1 LQGKVSSRWRKSYQF
16 VLVGCGRIGHSYATV
31 IDRHPEMELAAV
43 VDLNAEAASAFGSSF
58 RSSVH
63 SSLDG
68 FFATGKSV
76 DCAVICT
83 PSSDHADIACQLM
96 QKGIHV
102 LCEQPF
108 ALDSAS
114 AERMIDVSHAYGVHL
129 LMGSRLRFVAD
140 IIHTRG
146 LIQAGI
152 LGQVLV
158 FEGDFRDLVDMRN
171 RWHIRREISGGGVI
185 VDSGHLGVDV
195 ASYLFGHLL
204 GVRAEEGQR
213 VQSADVEDTVRLE
226 IQTISGILG
235 TVHLSWNLKNNG
247 DDYFRIYGT
256 QGNLCIGWKKSMY
269 KPNGAQDWISF
280 GEGYNTLRAL
290 KRQMEHFVEVAA
302 GEDAPEISDGDILES
317 VRAIEAAYQSLQSGQ
332 FVNIHP
338 ASSLKGATLGERKF
352 SVLRSGKVPT
362 SA

>member
-1 LQGKVSSRWRKSYQF
+1 
-16 VLVGCGRIGHSYATV
+16 
-31 IDRHPEMELAAV
+31 
-43 VDLNAEAASAFGSSF
+43 
-58 RSSVH
+58 
-63 SSLDG
+63 
-68 FFATGKSV
+68 
-76 DCAVICT
+76 
-83 PSSDHADIACQLM
+83 
-96 QKGIHV
+96 
-102 LCEQPF
+102 
-108 ALDSAS
+108 
-114 AERMIDVSHAYGVHL
+114 
-129 LMGSRLRFVAD
+129 
-140 IIHTRG
+140 
-146 LIQAGI
+146 
-152 LGQVLV
+152 
-158 FEGDFRDLVDMRN
+158 
-171 RWHIRREISGGGVI
+171 
-185 VDSGHLGVDV
+185 V

-226 IQTISGILG
+226 IQTISGIMG

-317 VRAIEAAYQSLQSGQ
+317 VRALEAAYQSLRSGQ

-338 ASSLKGATLGERKF
+338 ASSLKGAAFGERKF

>member
-1 LQGKVSSRWRKSYQF
+1 LQSKISSRWRKSYKF
-16 VLVGCGRIGHSYATV
+16 ILVGCGRIGHSYATV
-31 IDRHPEMELAAV
+31 IDNHPEMELAAV
-43 VDLNAEAASAFGSSF
+43 LDVNEEAASAFGSSF
-58 RSSVH
+58 RCSVH
-63 SSLDG
+63 TSLDD
-68 FFATGKSV
+68 FFASGKSV

-96 QKGIHV
+96 QKGMNV

-108 ALDSAS
+108 ALNSAS
-114 AERMIDVSHAYGVHL
+114 AEKMIDVSHAYGAQL

-152 LGQVLV
+152 LGKVLV
-158 FEGDFRDLVDMRN
+158 FEGDFRKLIDMRN
-171 RWHIRREISGGGVI
+171 RWNIQREISGGGVL
-185 VDSGHLGVDV
+185 VDSGHLAVDM

-204 GVRAEEGQR
+204 GVRADEGPR
-213 VQSADVEDTVRLE
+213 VQSTEVEDTVRLG

-235 TVHLSWNLKNNG
+235 TVHLSWNLKNTG

-269 KPNGAQDWISF
+269 KPNGAQDWINF
-280 GEGYNTLRAL
+280 GEGYDTLRAL
-290 KRQMEHFVEVAA
+290 KRQMAHFIDVVA
-302 GEDAPEISDGDILES
+302 GEDTPEVSEGDILES
-317 VRAIEAAYQSLQSGQ
+317 VRTIEAAYQSLRTGQ

-338 ASSLKGATLGERKF
+338 ATSLKGSTLGARKF